1 MLIYVFI
8 LDRYIFDI
16 WRAMISG
23 PPIDQQIER
32 HVAAATSVLTSPG
45 SSRIQ
50 PQPQQQQQQQPTFD
64 PDDEDYDPNDLPA
77 NPQPSHSQAPSGPVA
92 MFDDSGESDYG
103 EGFDPD
109 ADDDDD
115 DDDDD

>member
-1 MLIYVFI
+1 MLN
-8 LDRYIFDI
+8 RYIFDI
-16 WRAMISG
+16 WRSMISG

-32 HVAAATSVLTSPG
+32 HVAAATTILTSPG
-45 SSRIQ
+45 SSR
-50 PQPQQQQQQQPTFD
+50 PQPRQQQQPTLD
-64 PDDEDYDPNDLPA
+64 PDDEDYDPNDLPVIA
-77 NPQPSHSQAPSGPVA
+77 QPSHSQAPGGAAA
-92 MFDDSGESDYG
+92 MFDDDESDYG